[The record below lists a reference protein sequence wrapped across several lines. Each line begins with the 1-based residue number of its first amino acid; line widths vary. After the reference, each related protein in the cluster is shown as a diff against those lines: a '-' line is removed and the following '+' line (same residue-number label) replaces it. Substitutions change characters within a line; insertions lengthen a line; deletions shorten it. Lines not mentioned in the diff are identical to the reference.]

1 METAS
6 LSGILLVDKAE
17 GVTSRQIDN
26 AIQKAFKT
34 RKVGHLGTL
43 DPFATGLLLVAVNKA
58 TKYLPF
64 LDDTKKRY
72 VASLRSTRL
81 PYGNSPPP
89 LGLRSKSRI
98 PVRFTRF

>member
-34 RKVGHLGTL
+34 RKVGHLGT
-43 DPFATGLLLVAVNKA
+43 
-58 TKYLPF
+58 
-64 LDDTKKRY
+64 
-72 VASLRSTRL
+72 
-81 PYGNSPPP
+81 
-89 LGLRSKSRI
+89 
-98 PVRFTRF
+98 